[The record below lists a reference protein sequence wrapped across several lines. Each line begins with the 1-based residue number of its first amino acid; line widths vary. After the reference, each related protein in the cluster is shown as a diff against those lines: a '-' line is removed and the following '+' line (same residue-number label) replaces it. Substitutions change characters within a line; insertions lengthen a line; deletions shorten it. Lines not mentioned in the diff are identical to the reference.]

1 MQIPGN
7 INTLPSL
14 GQNPNNNLDLSEEDN
29 NWGKIDFERLLPILN
44 RSLGWIIL
52 FILFSLGAAYLYLRS
67 TRPIFESNS
76 ILKIEENKNASQLL
90 GDIGGAYGFPQKD
103 ESRLQGELELLKS
116 PIIYSAV
123 AERLPLDIELNKFG
137 KFLYVEIYR
146 NKPFE
151 ITYEMIG
158 DGIYDIEID
167 LEVLSKTEFTIKYRK
182 GTENVSSKFKFGES
196 YKNKQIQFAITKTKY
211 FSEAEVGQKY
221 FFKIQSKQAI
231 INFLERNLS
240 AKIGNASASTIQI
253 SFKDYSPDK
262 AQAIVNM
269 IDTVYKEQ
277 TLVKKNQANEQ
288 TLSFIDKQLDSTKN
302 LLEDN
307 ERNIALFVRRT
318 QTMQPAEAVSKI
330 VDEIRAMEKQKAAL
344 EYRSEQ
350 IAQLKK
356 LVDVDNEVMQFIPV
370 LESYNDNQLTALIT
384 KLNEYSVERAAKS
397 VQYSKEFAN
406 KSVANQAGTK
416 KYNEAKN
423 GVTKSIDALAGDIKG
438 QIKNIEK
445 EIIKFTDRFGKL
457 PDEETNITR
466 LRRDYNLYEKFYLL
480 LVEKKTEFSIAK
492 AGTTPDF
499 QILSPASLPIVPI
512 SPQKGN
518 VYTLWIIIGIIAG
531 LVLIF
536 VRYVLQD
543 TISTVKE
550 VERAIVTSLLGVVP
564 AYTKERLR
572 VAKLVTD
579 KNPKSSLSEA
589 LRSIRTNVDFLTGIA
604 AGKKVVLSVT
614 STVAG
619 EGKTFVATNLSG
631 ILAMS
636 GYRIVLLD
644 LDMRKPKLNQA
655 FDIPNERGMSMILN
669 NKIGWKECVY
679 RTPIQN
685 IDVIPAGPPPP
696 NPAEL
701 VMRPDLDNLIIE
713 LHKEYDIVF
722 IDSPPVGLVTD
733 GILVMQKADLA
744 IYVVRADYSKRMY
757 LKNINKLV
765 KQNGFKN
772 IAVVINGLDK
782 LKTYG
787 YGYGYGYDYYTD
799 DDVPKGFDLGW
810 FKALFGLRG

>member
-7 INTLPSL
+7 LNTLPTLTPTQQNFEL
-14 GQNPNNNLDLSEEDN
+14 GEEEN

-76 ILKIEENKNASQLL
+76 VLKIEEDNKASQVL
-90 GDIGGAYGFPQKD
+90 GQLSGSYGFPQKD
-103 ESRLQGELELLKS
+103 ESRLQGELELLRS

-123 AERLPLDIELNKFG
+123 ADRLPLDVTLNKFG
-137 KFLYVEIYR
+137 KFLFTEVYK
-146 NKPFE
+146 NPPFTIDYTMLGE
-151 ITYEMIG
+151 G
-158 DGIYDIEID
+158 VYDIELDVEI
-167 LEVLSKTEFTIKYRK
+167 VAANEFTLKYRK
-182 GTENVSSKFKFGES
+182 GTENVSRKFNFGET
-196 YKNKQIQFAITKTKY
+196 YKNKQIQFKVSKTIYFDTK
-211 FSEAEVGQKY
+211 EVGQKY
-221 FFKIQSKQAI
+221 FFILNSKSSVI
-231 INFLERNLS
+231 SYLERNLT
-240 AKIGNASASTIQI
+240 AKIANASASTIQI
-253 SFKDYSPDK
+253 SFKDYSPEK

-269 IDTVYKEQ
+269 IDTVYREQ
-277 TLVKKNQANEQ
+277 SLVKKNLANEQ
-288 TLSFIDKQLDSTKN
+288 TLKFIDKQLDSTKS
-302 LLEDN
+302 LLMEN
-307 ERNIALFVRRT
+307 ENNIARFIRKT
-318 QTMQPAEAVSKI
+318 QTLAPGATVEKI
-330 VDEIRAMEKQKAAL
+330 VEDIRGLEKEKAAI
-344 EYRSEQ
+344 EYRVEQ
-350 IAQLKK
+350 ISDLKK
-356 LVDVDNEVMQFIPV
+356 VVNIDSEVAQFIPA
-370 LESYNDNQLTALIT
+370 LQSYNDAQLTTLIT
-384 KLNEYSVERAAKS
+384 KLNDYSLERSAKS
-397 VQYSKEFAN
+397 IQYNKEYAN
-406 KSVANQAGTK
+406 KSIASQVGK
-416 KYNEAKN
+416 KRYAEAKD
-423 GVTKSIDALAGDIKG
+423 GLIKSIDALVNDLKSQRG
-438 QIKNIEK
+438 NIEK
-445 EIIKFTDRFGKL
+445 EIKKYTERFSTL

-480 LVEKKTEFSIAK
+480 LVEKKTEFAIAK

-499 QILSPASLPIVPI
+499 QILSAASYPTVPI

-543 TISTVKE
+543 TITNVKE
-550 VERAIVTSLLGVVP
+550 VEKTIATSMLGVVP
-564 AYTKERLR
+564 SYTKEKLR

-589 LRSIRTNVDFLTGIA
+589 LRAIRTNIDFLTGIA

-655 FDIPNERGMSMILN
+655 FEIPNERGMSQILN
-669 NKIGWKECVY
+669 GKITWKECVY

-701 VMRPDLDNLIIE
+701 IMRPDLDNLIKS
-713 LHKEYDIVF
+713 LHEEYDIVF

-744 IYVVRADYSKRMY
+744 IYVVRADYSKRIY
-757 LKNINKLV
+757 LKNINKLIKV
-765 KQNGFKN
+765 NGFKN

-810 FKALFGLRG
+810 FKALFGLKS